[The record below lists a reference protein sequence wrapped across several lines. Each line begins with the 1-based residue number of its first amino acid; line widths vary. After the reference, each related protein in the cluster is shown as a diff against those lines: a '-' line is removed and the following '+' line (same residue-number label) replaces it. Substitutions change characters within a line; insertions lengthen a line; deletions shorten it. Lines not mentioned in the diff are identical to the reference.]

1 MKRGWLGCL
10 VVVGGLLAVAFIIG
24 SMCVGAYNRMVTERE
39 GVDKAWAQVENVLQ
53 RRGDLIPNLVETV
66 KGYAAH
72 EKEVFESVAEARAR
86 LAVPGLKPQEAQ
98 SANAS
103 LTSALG
109 RLLAIAENYPQL
121 KANENF
127 IRLQDELAGSE
138 NRIATERMRY
148 NEAVRG
154 YNTLIKRFPGNIVAG
169 LFNFG
174 EKDYFEADAASRE
187 TPKVK
192 F

>member
-1 MKRGWLGCL
+1 MKKGLIGCL
-10 VVVGGLLAVAFIIG
+10 VVVGGLLLLALIFG
-24 SMCVGAYNRMVTERE
+24 SGLMRAYNGLVTERE
-39 GVDKAWAQVENVLQ
+39 SVDKSWAQVENVLQ

-72 EKEVFESVAEARAR
+72 EKEVFENVAQARGR
-86 LAVPGLKPQEAQ
+86 LAGATTPQEAGA
-98 SANAS
+98 ANAG

-109 RLLAIAENYPQL
+109 RLLAISENYPEL

-148 NEAVRG
+148 NETVRV
-154 YNTLIKRFPGNIVAG
+154 YNTHVKSFPANLIAG
-169 LFNFG
+169 FFG
-174 EKDYFEADAASRE
+174 FKEKDYFEAEAGAKE
-187 TPKVK
+187 VPKVK

>member
-1 MKRGWLGCL
+1 VAVLL
-10 VVVGGLLAVAFIIG
+10 VVALLVGGLLV
-24 SMCVGAYNRMVTERE
+24 SSYNRMVTERE
-39 GVDKAWAQVENVLQ
+39 AVDRSWAQVQNVLQ

-72 EKEVFESVAEARAR
+72 EKEVFESVAEARSR
-86 LAVPGLKPQEAQ
+86 LAGAATPEEAAR
-98 SANAS
+98 ANAG

-138 NRIATERMRY
+138 NRIATERMRF
-148 NEAVRG
+148 NEAVRA
-154 YNTLIKRFPGNIVAG
+154 YNTLIKRFPSNLIAG
-169 LFNFG
+169 FFNFD
-174 EKDYFEADAASRE
+174 EKEYFEASEEARE
-187 TPKVK
+187 VPKVK

>member
-1 MKRGWLGCL
+1 MKKGLIGCL
-10 VVVGGLLAVAFIIG
+10 VVVGGLLLVALIFG
-24 SMCVGAYNRMVTERE
+24 SGLMRAYNGLVTERE
-39 GVDKAWAQVENVLQ
+39 SVDKSWAQVENVLQ

-72 EKEVFESVAEARAR
+72 EKEVFEKVADARGR
-86 LAVPGLKPQEAQ
+86 LAGATTPQEA
-98 SANAS
+98 SAANAG

-109 RLLAIAENYPQL
+109 RLLAISENYPDL

-148 NEAVRG
+148 NEAVRV
-154 YNTLIKRFPGNIVAG
+154 YNTHIKSFPANFIAG
-169 LFNFG
+169 FFG
-174 EKDYFEADAASRE
+174 FKEKDYFEAEAGAKE
-187 TPKVK
+187 VPKVK

>member
-1 MKRGWLGCL
+1 MRRGWLGCL
-10 VVVGGLLAVAFIIG
+10 VVVGGFLVVAFIIG

-39 GVDKAWAQVENVLQ
+39 AVDKAWAQVENVLQ
-53 RRGDLIPNLVETV
+53 RRADLIPNLVETV

-72 EKEVFESVAEARAR
+72 EKEVFENVAAARAR
-86 LAVPGLKPQEAQ
+86 LAGATTPEEATA
-98 SANAS
+98 ANAG

-127 IRLQDELAGSE
+127 IRLQDELAGTE

-148 NEAVRG
+148 NEAVRS

-169 LFNFG
+169 LFTFG
-174 EKDYFEADAASRE
+174 EKDYFEASAESKE
-187 TPKVK
+187 VPKVK

>member
-1 MKRGWLGCL
+1 MKKGLVGCL
-10 VVVGGLLAVAFIIG
+10 VVLGGLLLLALIFG
-24 SMCVGAYNRMVTERE
+24 SGLVRAYNGLVTERE
-39 GVDKAWAQVENVLQ
+39 SVDKSWAQVENVLQ

-66 KGYAAH
+66 KGYASH
-72 EKEVFESVAEARAR
+72 EKEVFEKVADARGR
-86 LAVPGLKPQEAQ
+86 LAGAASPQEA
-98 SANAS
+98 SAANAG

-109 RLLAIAENYPQL
+109 RLLAISENYPDL

-148 NEAVRG
+148 NDTVRV
-154 YNTLIKRFPGNIVAG
+154 YNTHIKSFPANLIAG
-169 LFNFG
+169 FFG
-174 EKDYFEADAASRE
+174 FKEKDYFEAEAGAKE
-187 TPKVK
+187 VPKVK

>member
-1 MKRGWLGCL
+1 MKKGLIGCL
-10 VVVGGLLAVAFIIG
+10 VVVGGLLLLALIFG
-24 SMCVGAYNRMVTERE
+24 SGLMRAYNGLVTERE
-39 GVDKAWAQVENVLQ
+39 SVDKSWAQVENVLQ

-72 EKEVFESVAEARAR
+72 EKEVFEKVADARGR
-86 LAVPGLKPQEAQ
+86 LAGATTPQEA
-98 SANAS
+98 SAANAG

-109 RLLAIAENYPQL
+109 RLLAISENYPAL

-148 NEAVRG
+148 NETVRV
-154 YNTLIKRFPGNIVAG
+154 YNTHVKSFPANVIAG
-169 LFNFG
+169 FFG
-174 EKDYFEADAASRE
+174 FKEKDYFEAEAGAKE
-187 TPKVK
+187 VPKVK

>member
-1 MKRGWLGCL
+1 MRKGLLGCL
-10 VVVGGLLAVAFIIG
+10 VVGAGVVILALVVGGWLMG
-24 SMCVGAYNRMVTERE
+24 SYNRMVTERE

-72 EKEVFESVAEARAR
+72 EKEIFESVAEARGR
-86 LAVPGLKPQEAQ
+86 LAGATTPQEA
-98 SANAS
+98 ANANAG

-154 YNTLIKRFPGNIVAG
+154 YNTLIKRFPANLIAG
-169 LFNFG
+169 MFKFG
-174 EKDYFEADAASRE
+174 EKEYFEATSEARE
-187 TPKVK
+187 VPKVK

>member
-1 MKRGWLGCL
+1 MKKGLIGCL
-10 VVVGGLLAVAFIIG
+10 VVVGGLLVLALIFG
-24 SMCVGAYNRMVTERE
+24 SGLVRAYNGLVTERE
-39 GVDKAWAQVENVLQ
+39 SVDKSWAQVENVLQ

-72 EKEVFESVAEARAR
+72 EKEVFEKVAEARGR
-86 LAVPGLKPQEAQ
+86 LAGATTPQEATA
-98 SANAS
+98 ANAG

-109 RLLAIAENYPQL
+109 RLLAISENYPEL

-148 NEAVRG
+148 NETVRV
-154 YNTLIKRFPGNIVAG
+154 YNTHIKSFPANFIAG
-169 LFNFG
+169 FFG
-174 EKDYFEADAASRE
+174 FKEKDYFEAEAGAKE
-187 TPKVK
+187 VPKVK